1 MGHQQQKEHYGET
14 WKNPCS
20 RLKPDVDISWLGA
33 IEAPCEPSA
42 RQWSCFNIW
51 DMFPSSST
59 RFFFLPCPF
68 THIVL
73 QFTHGDYAGKLPA
86 IYCNYVKY
94 QFEMVW
100 MIMVGKR
107 KENGK
112 IEINIAAANAIIT
125 WILWNLSFRYISL
138 YWSIHTKDESKR
150 GTAFAFIFGVN
161 WLWRSGVTN
170 EVNGT
175 FD

>member
-73 QFTHGDYAGKLPA
+73 QFTHHDYAGKLPA

-94 QFEMVW
+94 QFGMVW
-100 MIMVGKR
+100 MMMVGKR

-112 IEINIAAANAIIT
+112 IEINIAAANAIINAMQWVEKVSNFQT
-125 WILWNLSFRYISL
+125 LCLALSHIGNNVMSVVFWHRDIQSCNMYCTFRHLQPL
-138 YWSIHTKDESKR
+138 Y
-150 GTAFAFIFGVN
+150 V
-161 WLWRSGVTN
+161 
-170 EVNGT
+170 
-175 FD
+175 